1 VTASSVADMRI
12 PANGIDP
19 QVVRQIEGR
28 LRDLVL
34 GGNRV
39 IEVELIGIGG
49 LHPSLA
55 AMLLRVQR
63 SLSWRNGRLI
73 VVASEDTRATL
84 ERMGLSE
91 SFELVDSRP
100 RHETADG

>member
-1 VTASSVADMRI
+1 MADLRI
-12 PANGIDP
+12 PANDIDP

-34 GGNRV
+34 DGNRV
-39 IEVELIGIGG
+39 IEVELVGVGG

-73 VVASEDTRATL
+73 VVASEETRATL
-84 ERMGLSE
+84 DRMGLAE
-91 SFELVDSRP
+91 SFELLDSGP
-100 RHETADG
+100 QHEAAER